1 MLNVSRN
8 LIVTHS
14 CLSDLKEPC
23 DENNY
28 KKLDGKG
35 RNVNKG
41 MPDDIQRQVHGES
54 FFEISL
60 KMSLVINL
68 FLGWCD
74 GDINHPFKPDNETGC
89 EKLFSYSLAF
99 PPKK

>member
-1 MLNVSRN
+1 MEQEEMWTKVCQMILNDRSMVSF
-8 LIVTHS
+8 
-14 CLSDLKEPC
+14 
-23 DENNY
+23 
-28 KKLDGKG
+28 
-35 RNVNKG
+35 
-41 MPDDIQRQVHGES
+41 

-74 GDINHPFKPDNETGC
+74 GDINHPFKPDVDTGC
-89 EKLFSYSLAF
+89 EKFFSYSLAF